1 MQITS
6 ELKTIIQNYPELDIA
21 AVKRQLDPE
30 KKNYKKVFYWKD
42 IPKIKAEEVRDDVNY
57 ILRSSEKYADIDL
70 DFLNFN
76 SFEKKWHAKAQRRS
90 RLIRL

>member
-30 KKNYKKVFYWKD
+30 KKNYKKVF
-42 IPKIKAEEVRDDVNY
+42 
-57 ILRSSEKYADIDL
+57 
-70 DFLNFN
+70 
-76 SFEKKWHAKAQRRS
+76 
-90 RLIRL
+90 